1 MTSELW
7 PKIAQ
12 DWHKIS
18 KTIQEKYG
26 KVNSEYQELLRK
38 SPE

>member
-18 KTIQEKYG
+18 KTLQEKYG
-26 KVNSEYQELLRK
+26 KINLEYRELFAKGL
-38 SPE
+38 E